1 MFRYFVRL
9 AFVGTNYHGWQ
20 VQENAESVQQQ
31 ITKAIGVIESPDIR
45 FTGCGRTDAG
55 VHARDFYAHFDYSKH
70 LTKEQK
76 LKLKYRMNS
85 YLPAD
90 IGIIDILSVAPE
102 SHARFS
108 AVSRTYRYIVNRTK
122 DPFSNGFSYF
132 VSGPLDLDLMN
143 TGAEL
148 LMKCSDFSSFA
159 KNHTQV
165 KTNLCDLHYARWEGN
180 EEQLIFTVTANRF
193 LRNMVRAMV
202 GTLLDLGRGAIDIK
216 MLQEIIDNRT
226 RSSAGYS
233 VPACGLFLIDVKY
246 PSGIFLQPEFGD
258 QIKSI

>member
-20 VQENAESVQQQ
+20 AQDNAITVQQQ
-31 ITKAIGVIESPDIR
+31 ITEAIGVIESHDIQ

-55 VHARDFYAHFDYSKH
+55 VHARDFYAHFDYPKW
-70 LTKEQK
+70 LTTEQR

-85 YLPAD
+85 YLPDD
-90 IGIIDILSVAPE
+90 IGIIDILSVAPD

-108 AVSRTYRYIVNRTK
+108 AVSRTYKYIVNRTK
-122 DPFSNGFSYF
+122 DPFCNGFSYF
-132 VSGPLDLDLMN
+132 VSGPLDVELMN
-143 TGAEL
+143 RGAEL
-148 LMKCSDFSSFA
+148 LLKCSDFSSFA

-165 KTNLCDLHYARWEGN
+165 KTNICDLHCARWEGD
-180 EEQLIFTVTANRF
+180 EKYLTFTVTANRF

-202 GTLLDLGRGAIDIK
+202 GTLLDLGKGAIDIK
-216 MLQEIIDNRT
+216 MLQEIIEKKS

-246 PSGIFLQPEFGD
+246 PSVIFLQSETGD
-258 QIKSI
+258 QVNPI